1 MFLDHTGQ
9 REKNLVNAIPK
20 ETPLTLSTPSA
31 FFHGTVSNIAS
42 VPSPLDFIKVSLN
55 AGNFSWVFLVD
66 WALLCVVSLTVIFY
80 LGRLFAYAIT
90 LILEWL
96 LWRRWHV
103 KVSVE
108 SVRIAPLSGSI
119 VFKNLCII
127 NRDYTVSILKGSIAW
142 RYWEFTTRRSQYEI
156 LQRESPE
163 DGEEA
168 DVNSV
173 KNLKLPC
180 RFLLSCEGFEMFMY
194 NRTVAYDNIIRLFSK
209 DEKVQ
214 FEKFLDDQQ
223 ISQLSST
230 DSEGNGDKDL
240 SESLA
245 SSETSNATGTNDRV
259 FDEIFGKQKSLFM
272 RLLPLDVELHKGSFV
287 LGNKFTP
294 SLLVASY
301 SKAQGVVDLCLPREK
316 LDLYGMKFQVDY
328 RDVDVSIKQNIAY
341 ERKKST
347 FKSGKLPKLWRRFLQ
362 TVYNPLL
369 KRWHS
374 HRMQHD
380 DHFLQRWKGLS
391 LYKGRTRD
399 KDQEDLDNL
408 HYDFASHEYARVSSV
423 LKSART
429 VVTYEYDIP
438 GIVPHGAHATLD
450 GPDVGNS
457 GAPPEYALD
466 FQLHGATLCYGP
478 WAHRQIQHL
487 QKLLSPIVAKSS
499 KPVKT
504 LSPGSRR
511 IYTVF
516 KTTFTVLE
524 DSSWRIPTRE
534 RSKDQEFLKHY
545 RETREDYRPFGWLD
559 LKFAN
564 GSLGSVTTTLCP
576 TEEGF
581 PNKMTI
587 HFVDL
592 EAISSVNHDRLL
604 KCQVFDVLG
613 DLGYPLGWNSDT
625 TWAIELTSAQLETFL
640 LREHITLIA
649 DVFSD
654 FSSGEPTPYELFRPF
669 VYDIRWAIKGYSL
682 YLNVNDHNIVNNPL
696 DFNENCYLSL
706 HGEDLSIDVT
716 VPNNSIT
723 GTITEV
729 SYQISTSMFRLQ
741 LNTPPWN
748 TLNEFMANKEVG
760 RSYDFTVRGV
770 YIFFSELDIENVDT
784 VSVECSSMG
793 TTLHCYGFVMRYLM
807 NVKMNYFGDFFN
819 FITSEEYTGVIQAKE
834 TQNLAEL
841 QQESLRDGDGST
853 FNTTETKGQAQ
864 NVRNNPPFK
873 RSAVKRNTNETD
885 IWFVFSVWEGALVL
899 PETLYNCDPCIVLH
913 FGELTVDLRSC
924 NYYMDLLATMNN
936 TSIKRYVS
944 RQPHEIFELIHKNN
958 GRFEQEHGSLSTL
971 TIHGHRM
978 YGLPPKE
985 PTYFCQWGID
995 IDNLVIR
1002 SDAEFAKGFFTLFSG
1017 IAFGYSNL
1025 ENTLLYDVE
1034 APDDM
1039 TSVTVRARNL
1049 NFVIDDEHSKIQA
1062 TVIVPSV
1069 TFTAIDFE
1077 NERYSQRIDLKI
1089 PKLNISLGTSG
1100 KSDETESLFEL
1111 TSKLCFTT
1119 FIQRRDFAEHRDK
1132 QRSYIALNDSPFY
1145 RCSFLLP
1152 CYIQQSPLYTE
1163 LLGSISPSSSLPPLP
1178 LPLLPETID
1187 FIIEDLLGE
1196 FAAGLKCDSDTQDS
1210 LGHSEALGSSSSS
1223 PLHGSERSAQEFY
1236 DHKGLVPMHS
1246 SFDPSNRYE
1255 NIVLNIE
1262 FLAIEANPSLCSHIV
1277 KFFDKFWQ
1285 VGTVDVIDEIEMSI
1299 VRRLGH
1305 LNSRDSICN
1314 SKVYVGDINF
1324 FWGSKD
1330 AKGFELYFDKFDFEM
1345 SQEGEDMHNEYIGGG
1360 LFILS
1365 KLRSLRA
1372 TVFDRG
1378 FTEGVEERPPA
1389 LSLAIEG
1396 WEAFSSKTDSVFCSI
1411 SSLSTDVT
1419 VDESQL
1425 EWLVLYVSEQY
1436 RTIRAMLTSFQ
1447 EMHNY
1452 WKSVRKDL
1460 LCSITAASEFYQ
1472 ISHDPYVITKPAFIM
1487 RLSNGHVRENR
1498 SWRIITRL
1506 RHILTYLPAD
1516 WLDNSQFQKVQQQS
1530 ASSAEDVFV
1539 SVFSNWRSWEVSD
1552 VTRSYIYQKIFL
1564 SDDYLANPQFMKK
1577 ALKVNFYSFFFT
1589 VYSEGYRVAHNFV
1602 ITRANIGAEELFI
1615 IHDSTTQTITNYDK
1629 TINVSVS
1636 LGALKGELNEQ
1647 LLKIFRVSHI
1657 DDTKGPNDNFLGTTS
1672 YRLNLL
1678 LAFERSEL
1686 QFVLAKTRL
1695 TNRIINGKV
1704 TILLEK
1710 LKDSATAAL
1719 SVAFYAKRSESWLK
1733 HADAVL
1739 AEVLSRELCTT
1750 ATADLWCH
1758 SRSMIINTQCSDCHF
1773 RAMTST
1779 ALLVK
1784 SVDEI
1789 LDSVMRIKQE
1799 FKQISPEVQDTKE
1812 QTARSMMDTAMTF
1825 SFTNITAEIMAL
1837 SPFLLRFEMKQLA
1850 IYLNKLESNEL
1861 LISMWDSSIH
1871 LKSHQ
1876 TTEQY
1881 LNFALSDLQMK
1892 FNLPERSSAMLGIG
1906 LSSSLMKL
1914 TFSEPRRIL
1923 SSFLQDEKLIGD
1935 SFSHMERLLSK
1946 YTIPANKSGNARSTK
1961 WSLDANLNYLGIL
1974 IPMSSTFFVLEL
1986 HMLLAAISNLAH
1998 AKVDKANP
2006 VLGQI
2011 SVENCLL
2018 LIKDPLLPVGLSKLL
2033 DFSIRLT
2040 TSQKVQGSPN
2050 SYQVESSHFRVCLS
2064 PQSLVQVLWGAH
2076 QMQALLQY
2084 FRKHRKDSISLP
2096 FFANGHKPPVE
2107 LPIAFRSIHILS
2119 YNLCIGWI
2127 FQLGD
2132 DTESGLMLGFDR
2144 LFSAY
2149 EKNCGKLTL
2158 IDGYLSVANGDS
2170 TDTFYSRGNEKS
2182 SYNRSFLPS
2191 VQVAFWLKQ
2200 AGSMKDLF
2208 IRIKGE
2214 ALDVS
2219 YLSTSVSI
2227 VEGTLASIQKFQTLK
2242 KERMHHGSEIA
2253 RNRSDSNNAAYD
2265 VSPFLSHIRLI
2276 DCQFNYLGGIFK
2288 IYSPDDLTRNGE
2300 PSLEVK
2306 SPSVTITLN
2315 YKHDVPQDKPHW
2327 LRCLI
2332 TIDPTHNILYSKCV
2346 PLLSDFIET
2355 TRSLIEKL
2363 GADESR
2369 KEYNQGIDYMG
2380 LLDTFDIAFKVRSG
2394 KQQLS
2399 LSCDPRAKVQADVGF
2414 DSFNFG
2420 VITNDVLENRSLGV
2434 SLSIEKIRSSV
2445 RHIFS
2450 RETSASFDID
2460 FFDLTSIFAHPN
2472 IYAVA
2477 LVSDIKVFFNMKQL
2491 QNLNLFLDI
2500 WRLNGKLSAGAQ
2512 HKDSEGGRQV
2522 KNPSATQRKKASPI
2536 SFSVTLIFNT
2546 IKGDINLGPSL
2557 GVLSLQLGRIWFAT
2571 DHFAG
2576 HKHVLHAF
2584 ADQLSIQSKGRFSG
2598 ALKLEDAAWMSEVRW
2613 PMVEPL
2619 HETPEMSLSLTI
2631 ARIAVKSAFDY
2642 HMFLIGTVDQVK
2654 FKLRNESDSYGIL
2667 PDLLVVNLSCN
2678 EMNLC
2683 ATALTAANIL
2693 DIYNTITRMRR
2704 DNRISYTETLKESN
2718 TAEGRLPLRYDDI
2731 LESLNLVRT
2740 DLSVD
2745 VASFKTQISPISL
2758 FDLEVLVL
2766 SIENVCAR
2774 SETKSGTK
2782 LKTEL
2787 HLQFSNASASL
2798 STSKNELDEDA
2809 ISKISVEDYMLYA
2822 AEIRGGTIVK
2832 IPRLLISMTTWQTP
2846 KSDIIEYLFTC
2857 RFFDRVAVKWNL
2869 GPVDFIKEMWSTYVR
2884 SLAVRRAQSSEH
2896 GQVGDEELQAASKPG
2911 MEEKPKFQYVP
2922 LDEPYIEMPQI
2933 KDLGDATPPIE
2944 WFGVHR
2950 KNLPAATHQAAIIL
2964 IQKLVHAAEKEYA
2977 KVLE

>member
-1 MFLDHTGQ
+1 MDGQ
-9 REKNLVNAIPK
+9 SQFMSVSLTK
-20 ETPLTLSTPSA
+20 ET
-31 FFHGTVSNIAS
+31 
-42 VPSPLDFIKVSLN
+42 
-55 AGNFSWVFLVD
+55 NFSWVFLVD
-66 WALLCVVSLTVIFY
+66 WALLCVVSVTVIFY
-80 LGRLFAYAIT
+80 LARLFAYAIT
-90 LILEWL
+90 FILEWV
-96 LWRRWHV
+96 LWRRWNV
-103 KVSVE
+103 KVSVG
-108 SVRIAPLSGSI
+108 SVRIAPLSGS
-119 VFKNLCII
+119 VLFKNLCII
-127 NRDYTVSILKGSIAW
+127 NRDYTVSILKGIITW

-156 LQRESPE
+156 LQRGSSG
-163 DGEEA
+163 GEEG
-168 DVNSV
+168 DVNSM

-194 NRTVAYDNIIRLFSK
+194 NRTVAYDNIIRLFSR

-223 ISQLSST
+223 ISQLSSAES
-230 DSEGNGDKDL
+230 DGIGEKDL

-245 SSETSNATGTNDRV
+245 SSEASNATGTNDRV
-259 FDEIFGKQKSLFM
+259 FEEIFGKQKSLFM
-272 RLLPLDVELHKGSFV
+272 RFLPLDVEFHRGSFV

-294 SLLVASY
+294 SLLVISY
-301 SKAQGVVDLCLPREK
+301 SKAQGVIDLCLPREK

-347 FKSGKLPKLWRRFLQ
+347 FKSDKLPKLWRKFLE
-362 TVYNPLL
+362 TVYKPLL
-369 KRWHS
+369 ERWHN
-374 HRMQHD
+374 RRFQQED
-380 DHFLQRWKGLS
+380 NFLQRWKGLS

-399 KDQEDLDNL
+399 KDQDELDNL
-408 HYDFASHEYARVSSV
+408 HYDFASHEYGRVSSV

-438 GIVPHGAHATLD
+438 GFVPHGAHATVD

-487 QKLLSPIVAKSS
+487 QRLLSPIVAKSS
-499 KPVKT
+499 KPIKT

-516 KTTFTVLE
+516 KTTVTVLE

-545 RETREDYRPFGWLD
+545 RETREDFRPFGWLD

-564 GSLGSVTTTLCP
+564 GSFASVTTTLCP
-576 TEEGF
+576 TEDGF
-581 PNKMTI
+581 PNKMTL

-604 KCQVFDVLG
+604 KCQFFDVLG
-613 DLGYPLGWNSDT
+613 DLGYPLGWNSEA
-625 TWAIELTSAQLETFL
+625 TWAIELTSSQLETFL
-640 LREHITLIA
+640 LREHVTLIA
-649 DVFSD
+649 DIFSD

-669 VYDIRWAIKGYSL
+669 VYDIRWTIKGYSL

-706 HGEDLSIDVT
+706 HGEDLSLDVT

-723 GTITEV
+723 KTTTEV
-729 SYQISTSMFRLQ
+729 SYQISTSMFRLL

-760 RSYDFTVRGV
+760 RSYDFKVRGV
-770 YIFFSELDIENVDT
+770 YVFFSELDIENVDT
-784 VSVECSSMG
+784 VSVECSSTG

-834 TQNLAEL
+834 MQDLVGL
-841 QQESLRDGDGST
+841 QQEPLGDGDGST
-853 FNTTETKGQAQ
+853 FNAAETKAQGQDI
-864 NVRNNPPFK
+864 RNNPPYK
-873 RSAVKRNTNETD
+873 RSAIKRNTNETD

-913 FGELTVDLRSC
+913 FGQLTVDLRSC

-944 RQPHEIFELIHKNN
+944 RQPHEVFELIHKNN
-958 GRFEQEHGSLSTL
+958 GRSEHEHGSLATL

-995 IDNLVIR
+995 IDNLTIR
-1002 SDAEFAKGFFTLFSG
+1002 SDGEFAKGFFTLFSG

-1039 TSVTVRARNL
+1039 TSVTVRAHNL
-1049 NFVIDDEHSKIQA
+1049 NFEIEERRSKLRA
-1062 TVIVPSV
+1062 AVIVPSV

-1077 NERYSQRIDLKI
+1077 NERYSQRIDLKV
-1089 PKLNISLGTSG
+1089 PKLDISLATLTEN
-1100 KSDETESLFEL
+1100 DETESLFKL

-1119 FIQRRDFAEHRDK
+1119 FIQRRDFTEHRDK
-1132 QRSYIALNDSPFY
+1132 QRNYIALNDSPFY

-1152 CYIQQSPLYTE
+1152 CYIQESPVYRE

-1196 FAAGLKCDSDTQDS
+1196 FAAGLKNDNENQES
-1210 LGHSEALGSSSSS
+1210 LGHQEALGSSFSS
-1223 PLHGSERSAQEFY
+1223 PLHSSERSTEELY
-1236 DHKGLVPMHS
+1236 DHKDLASMHS
-1246 SFDPSNRYE
+1246 FLNPSNHYQ
-1255 NIVLNIE
+1255 NIVLNVE
-1262 FLAIEANPSLCSHIV
+1262 FLTIEVNPSLCSHIV
-1277 KFFDKFWQ
+1277 SFCEEFWK

-1305 LNSRDSICN
+1305 LNSLNSIFN
-1314 SKVYVGDINF
+1314 LKVYAGDINL

-1330 AKGFELYFDKFDFEM
+1330 AKGLELYFDKFDFEM
-1345 SQEGEDMHNEYIGGG
+1345 SQEGDVMREEYTDGGT
-1360 LFILS
+1360 FTLS

-1378 FTEGVEERPPA
+1378 ITEGVEERPPA

-1396 WEAFSSKTDSVFCSI
+1396 WEAFSSKTDYLLCSI
-1411 SSLSTDVT
+1411 SSLSTDIT

-1425 EWLVLYVSEQY
+1425 EWLGLYLSQQY
-1436 RTIRAMLTSFQ
+1436 HTIRAMVTSFR

-1452 WKSVRKDL
+1452 WKGVRKDL
-1460 LCSITAASEFYQ
+1460 LCSLTAASEFYQ

-1516 WLDNSQFQKVQQQS
+1516 WRQNKQFQEAQRQS
-1530 ASSAEDVFV
+1530 ESSAKEVFV

-1564 SDDYLANPQFMKK
+1564 SDDYLASSQFMKK
-1577 ALKVNFYSFFFT
+1577 VVKVNFYSFFFT

-1602 ITRANIGAEELFI
+1602 ITRANIAAEELSAI
-1615 IHDSTTQTITNYDK
+1615 EDSTTQSTKNLDR
-1629 TINVSVS
+1629 TINIAVS

-1647 LLKIFRVSHI
+1647 LLKIFRASKGDDSTKRSHENFV
-1657 DDTKGPNDNFLGTTS
+1657 DTSN

-1710 LKDSATAAL
+1710 LKDSTTAAL
-1719 SVAFYAKRSESWLK
+1719 SFAFYAKRSESWLK
-1733 HADAVL
+1733 HADIIL
-1739 AEVLSRELCTT
+1739 AEVLSRELCTI
-1750 ATADLWCH
+1750 ATAELWCH
-1758 SRSMIINTQCSDCHF
+1758 STSLIVTTQCSDFHL

-1789 LDSVMRIKQE
+1789 LESFTRIKQE
-1799 FKQISPEVQDTKE
+1799 FKQSSSEAHDTKE
-1812 QTARSMMDTAMTF
+1812 QVARSKMDTAITF

-1837 SPFLLRFEMKQLA
+1837 SPFLLRFEMKQLS
-1850 IYLNKLESNEL
+1850 IYLNKLERNEL
-1861 LISMWDSSIH
+1861 LISMWDSCIH

-1892 FNLPERSSAMLGIG
+1892 FTLPEDSSAVLGIG

-1923 SSFLQDEKLIGD
+1923 SSFLQDEKLLGD
-1935 SFSHMERLLSK
+1935 SFSDIKKLLSK
-1946 YTIPANKSGNARSTK
+1946 YTIPSNSGDTRNTK

-1974 IPMSSTFFVLEL
+1974 IPMSSTFFVLES
-1986 HMLLAAISNLAH
+1986 HMLLAAISNLTH
-1998 AKVDKANP
+1998 AKDEKSAP

-2018 LIKDPLLPVGLSKLL
+2018 LVKDPLLPVSLSKLL

-2040 TSQKVQGSPN
+2040 TSQKVQGSPH

-2076 QMQALLQY
+2076 QMQALLSY
-2084 FRKHRKDSISLP
+2084 FRKHRKESISLP
-2096 FFANGHKPPVE
+2096 FFENGHKSPGE
-2107 LPIAFRSIHILS
+2107 SPIAFRSIHILS

-2132 DTESGLMLGFDR
+2132 DIESGLMLGFDR

-2158 IDGYLSVANGDS
+2158 IDGYLSVAKGDS

-2182 SYNRSFLPS
+2182 CYNRSFLPN

-2200 AGSMKDLF
+2200 AGLMKDLF
-2208 IRIKGE
+2208 IRVNGE

-2219 YLSTSVSI
+2219 YLSTSMSI
-2227 VEGTLASIQKFQTLK
+2227 VEGTLASIQKFQSLK
-2242 KERMHHGSEIA
+2242 KEKMHHGSEVS
-2253 RNRSDSNNAAYD
+2253 RNKSDPSSAAYD

-2288 IYSPDDLTRNGE
+2288 VYSPDDLTRNGE

-2306 SPSVTITLN
+2306 SPGVKIALN
-2315 YKHDVPQDKPHW
+2315 YKHNVSQDKPHW
-2327 LRCLI
+2327 LRCII

-2355 TRSLIEKL
+2355 TRSLIEKHNQ
-2363 GADESR
+2363 DESR
-2369 KEYNQGIDYMG
+2369 KEYIQGTDYTS
-2380 LLDTFDIAFKVRSG
+2380 LLDTFDIAFKVKSG

-2414 DSFNFG
+2414 DSFNFD
-2420 VITNDVLENRSLGV
+2420 VITNDALADRSLGV
-2434 SLSIEKIRSSV
+2434 SLSIEKISSSV

-2460 FFDLTSIFAHPN
+2460 FFDLTSIFAQPN

-2500 WRLNGKLSAGAQ
+2500 WRLNGKLSARAQ
-2512 HKDSEGGRQV
+2512 HKNSEESRQV
-2522 KNPSATQRKKASPI
+2522 KDPNAGHRKKACPV
-2536 SFSVTLIFNT
+2536 SFFVTLIFNQ
-2546 IKGDINLGPSL
+2546 INGDINLGPSL

-2571 DHFAG
+2571 DHFTNR
-2576 HKHVLHAF
+2576 KHVLHAS
-2584 ADQLSIQSKGRFSG
+2584 ADKLLVQSKGRFSG
-2598 ALKLEDAAWMSEVRW
+2598 VFKLEDAAWMSEVHW
-2613 PMVEPL
+2613 PMVEAL
-2619 HETPEMSLSLTI
+2619 HETPEMSLCVSI
-2631 ARIAVKSAFDY
+2631 GKVAVKSAFDY
-2642 HMFLIGTVDQVK
+2642 HMFLIGTVNQIK
-2654 FKLRNESDSYGIL
+2654 FKLRNESDAYGIL

-2693 DIYNTITRMRR
+2693 DIYNTIARMRR
-2704 DNRISYTETLKESN
+2704 DNRISYAETLKESN
-2718 TAEGRLPLRYDDI
+2718 TAEGKSPLRYDDI
-2731 LESLNLVRT
+2731 LESLKLLRT

-2745 VASFKTQISPISL
+2745 IASFKAQISPISL

-2766 SIENVCAR
+2766 SIENVSAR
-2774 SETKSGTK
+2774 SETKSGAK
-2782 LKTEL
+2782 LRTEL
-2787 HLQFSNASASL
+2787 HLQFSNARASF
-2798 STSKNELDEDA
+2798 STSKGELDEDA
-2809 ISKISVEDYMLYA
+2809 ISKISIEDYMLYA

-2832 IPRLLISMTTWQTP
+2832 IPRLLISMTTWQKP
-2846 KSDIIEYLFTC
+2846 KSDVIEYLFTC

-2884 SLAVRRAQSSEH
+2884 SLAVRRAQSSE
-2896 GQVGDEELQAASKPG
+2896 QVGEPQAVSKSG
-2911 MEEKPKFQYVP
+2911 LEEKSKFHYVP

-2950 KNLPAATHQAAIIL
+2950 KNLPAATHQMAIIL

>member
-1 MFLDHTGQ
+1 MDGQ
-9 REKNLVNAIPK
+9 
-20 ETPLTLSTPSA
+20 SQFMS
-31 FFHGTVSNIAS
+31 
-42 VPSPLDFIKVSLN
+42 VSLTKER
-55 AGNFSWVFLVD
+55 NFSWVFLVD
-66 WALLCVVSLTVIFY
+66 WVLLCVVSVTVIFY
-80 LGRLFAYAIT
+80 LARLFAYAIT
-90 LILEWL
+90 FILEWV
-96 LWRRWHV
+96 LWRRWNV
-103 KVSVE
+103 KLSVG
-108 SVRIAPLSGSI
+108 SVRIAPLSGS
-119 VFKNLCII
+119 VLFKNLCII
-127 NRDYTVSILKGSIAW
+127 NKDYTVSILKGIITW

-156 LQRESPE
+156 LQRGSS
-163 DGEEA
+163 EEGDEG
-168 DVNSV
+168 DVNSM

-194 NRTVAYDNIIRLFSK
+194 NRTVAYENIIGLFSR

-223 ISQLSST
+223 ISQLSNADT
-230 DSEGNGDKDL
+230 DGIGDKDL
-240 SESLA
+240 SESLT
-245 SSETSNATGTNDRV
+245 SSETSNGVGTNDRV

-272 RLLPLDVELHKGSFV
+272 RFLPLDVELNRGSFI

-301 SKAQGVVDLCLPREK
+301 SKAQGIIDLCVPREK
-316 LDLYGMKFQVDY
+316 LDLYGMKFQMDY

-347 FKSGKLPKLWRRFLQ
+347 FKSGKLPKLWRRFFE
-362 TVYNPLL
+362 TVYTPLL

-374 HRMQHD
+374 RRSQHD

-399 KDQEDLDNL
+399 KDQDDLDNL

-450 GPDVGNS
+450 GPEVGNS
-457 GAPPEYALD
+457 GSPPEYALD

-499 KPVKT
+499 KPVRT

-511 IYTVF
+511 IYTIF

-564 GSLGSVTTTLCP
+564 GSFGSVTTTLCP

-581 PNKMTI
+581 PNKMTL
-587 HFVDL
+587 HFVSL

-604 KCQVFDVLG
+604 KCQFFDVLG
-613 DLGYPLGWNSDT
+613 DLGYPLGWNSDA
-625 TWAIELTSAQLETFL
+625 TWAIELMSSQLETFL

-669 VYDIRWAIKGYSL
+669 VYDIKWTIEGYSL

-706 HGEDLSIDVT
+706 HGEDLSLDVT
-716 VPNNSIT
+716 VPNKSIT
-723 GTITEV
+723 GTTTEV
-729 SYQISTSMFRLQ
+729 SYQISTSMFRLL

-760 RSYDFTVRGV
+760 RSYNFKIRGV

-784 VSVECSSMG
+784 VSVECSSTG

-834 TQNLAEL
+834 MQDLVGL
-841 QQESLRDGDGST
+841 QQEPLGDGDGST
-853 FNTTETKGQAQ
+853 FNTTETKGKAQ
-864 NVRNNPPFK
+864 DIRNNPPYK
-873 RSAVKRNTNETD
+873 RSAIKRNTNETD

-936 TSIKRYVS
+936 TAIKRYVS

-958 GRFEQEHGSLSTL
+958 GRSEQEHGSLATL

-995 IDNLVIR
+995 IDNLAIR

-1049 NFVIDDEHSKIQA
+1049 NFAIEEKRSKIRTA
-1062 TVIVPSV
+1062 IIIPSV

-1089 PKLNISLGTSG
+1089 PKLSISLVTIIEN
-1100 KSDETESLFEL
+1100 DETESMFEL

-1119 FIQRRDFAEHRDK
+1119 FIQRRDFTEHRDK
-1132 QRSYIALNDSPFY
+1132 QRNYIALNDSPFY

-1152 CYIQQSPLYTE
+1152 CYIQESPLYRE

-1196 FAAGLKCDSDTQDS
+1196 FAAGLKYDFDNQDS
-1210 LGHSEALGSSSSS
+1210 LEHQEALDSSFSS
-1223 PLHGSERSAQEFY
+1223 PLHGSEQSAEEFY
-1236 DHKGLVPMHS
+1236 DHQGLVSMHS
-1246 SFDPSNRYE
+1246 SPDPSNHYK
-1255 NIVLNIE
+1255 NMVLNVE
-1262 FLAIEANPSLCSHIV
+1262 FLSIEVNPNLCSHIV
-1277 KFFDKFWQ
+1277 NICEEFWK
-1285 VGTVDVIDEIEMSI
+1285 VGTVDMIDEIEMCI

-1305 LNSRDSICN
+1305 LNSRDSISN
-1314 SKVYVGDINF
+1314 LKVYAGDINF

-1345 SQEGEDMHNEYIGGG
+1345 SQEGDAMRNEYIKGG
-1360 LFILS
+1360 LFTLS

-1372 TVFDRG
+1372 TVFDRSI
-1378 FTEGVEERPPA
+1378 TEGVEERPPA

-1396 WEAFSSKTDSVFCSI
+1396 WEAFSSKTDSLVCSI
-1411 SSLSTDVT
+1411 SSLSTDIT

-1425 EWLVLYVSEQY
+1425 EWLALYVSEQY
-1436 RTIRAMLTSFQ
+1436 RTVKAMVASFQ
-1447 EMHNY
+1447 EMHQH
-1452 WKSVRKDL
+1452 WKGVRKDL

-1516 WLDNSQFQKVQQQS
+1516 WRQNSQFQKVQRES
-1530 ASSAEDVFV
+1530 ASSAEEVFV

-1552 VTRSYIYQKIFL
+1552 VTRSYIYQRIFL
-1564 SDDYLANPQFMKK
+1564 SDDNLAGSQLMKK
-1577 ALKVNFYSFFFT
+1577 VLKVDFYSFFFT
-1589 VYSEGYRVAHNFV
+1589 VYSEGYRVAHNFI
-1602 ITRANIGAEELFI
+1602 ITRANIAAEELST
-1615 IHDSTTQTITNYDK
+1615 IHDSTTQSTNNFDK
-1629 TINVSVS
+1629 TINIAVS

-1647 LLKIFRVSHI
+1647 LLKIFRVSQKDDFTKRSSENFI
-1657 DDTKGPNDNFLGTTS
+1657 DTS
-1672 YRLNLL
+1672 TYKLNLL

-1710 LKDSATAAL
+1710 LKDSAAAAL

-1733 HADAVL
+1733 HADVIL

-1750 ATADLWCH
+1750 ATAELWCPAT
-1758 SRSMIINTQCSDCHF
+1758 SLIVNTQCSDSHF

-1789 LDSVMRIKQE
+1789 MESVMVIKQE
-1799 FKQISPEVQDTKE
+1799 FKQSPSEVPNTKE
-1812 QTARSMMDTAMTF
+1812 QLSLMDSAITF

-1861 LISMWDSSIH
+1861 LISMWDSCIH

-1881 LNFALSDLQMK
+1881 LNFALSDLQVK
-1892 FNLPERSSAMLGIG
+1892 FTLPEESSAVLDIG

-1914 TFSEPRRIL
+1914 TFSEPRRML

-1935 SFSHMERLLSK
+1935 SFSHIERFLSK
-1946 YTIPANKSGNARSTK
+1946 YTISSNSGNTRSTR

-1986 HMLLAAISNLAH
+1986 HMLLAAISNLSH
-1998 AKVDKANP
+1998 AKVEKSNP

-2011 SVENCLL
+2011 SVEDCLL
-2018 LIKDPLLPVGLSKLL
+2018 LIKDPLLPVSLSKLL

-2040 TSQKVQGSPN
+2040 TSQKVQGSPQ

-2084 FRKHRKDSISLP
+2084 FRKHRKESISLP
-2096 FFANGHKPPVE
+2096 FFANGSKSPGE

-2132 DTESGLMLGFDR
+2132 DVESGLMLGFDR

-2158 IDGYLSVANGDS
+2158 IDGFLSVANGNS

-2182 SYNRSFLPS
+2182 SYNRSFLPN

-2208 IRIKGE
+2208 IRVNGE

-2219 YLSTSVSI
+2219 YLSTSMSI

-2242 KERMHHGSEIA
+2242 KEKMHHGTEIA
-2253 RNRSDSNNAAYD
+2253 RDKSDPSSVAYD

-2276 DCQFNYLGGIFK
+2276 DCQFNYVGGIFK
-2288 IYSPDDLTRNGE
+2288 VYSPDDLTGNGE
-2300 PSLEVK
+2300 PSLEIK
-2306 SPSVTITLN
+2306 SPGVKIALN
-2315 YKHDVPQDKPHW
+2315 YKHNVSQDKPHW
-2327 LRCLI
+2327 LRCII

-2355 TRSLIEKL
+2355 TRSLIEKHNQ
-2363 GADESR
+2363 DESP
-2369 KEYNQGIDYMG
+2369 KEFIQDTDYMS

-2414 DSFNFG
+2414 ESFNFG
-2420 VITNDVLENRSLGV
+2420 VITNDELTDRSLGV
-2434 SLSIEKIRSSV
+2434 SLSIEKISSSV

-2460 FFDLTSIFAHPN
+2460 FLDLTSIFAHPN

-2500 WRLNGKLSAGAQ
+2500 WRLNGKLSARAQ
-2512 HKDSEGGRQV
+2512 HKDSEGTKELRDP
-2522 KNPSATQRKKASPI
+2522 NANQRKKTCPI
-2536 SFSVTLIFNT
+2536 SFSVTLIFNQVN
-2546 IKGDINLGPSL
+2546 GDINLGPSL
-2557 GVLSLQLGRIWFAT
+2557 GVLSLQLKRIWFAT
-2571 DHFAG
+2571 DHFTVR
-2576 HKHVLHAF
+2576 KHVLHAF
-2584 ADQLSIQSKGRFSG
+2584 ADELSIQSKGRFSG
-2598 ALKLEDAAWMSEVRW
+2598 VFQLEDAAWMSEVRW

-2619 HETPEMSLSLTI
+2619 HETPEMSLSI
-2631 ARIAVKSAFDY
+2631 SVGKVAVKSAFDY
-2642 HMFLIGTVDQVK
+2642 HMFLIGTVNQVE
-2654 FKLRNESDSYGIL
+2654 FKLRNESDLYGIL

-2683 ATALTAANIL
+2683 GTALTAANIL
-2693 DIYNTITRMRR
+2693 DIYNTIARMRR
-2704 DNRISYTETLKESN
+2704 DNRISYAETLKESN
-2718 TAEGRLPLRYDDI
+2718 TAEGKSPVLYDDI
-2731 LESLNLVRT
+2731 LESLKLLRT

-2745 VASFKTQISPISL
+2745 IVSFKAQISPISL

-2766 SIENVCAR
+2766 SIENVRAR

-2782 LKTEL
+2782 LRTEL
-2787 HLQFSNASASL
+2787 HLQFSNAKASL
-2798 STSKNELDEDA
+2798 STSKGELDEDA
-2809 ISKISVEDYMLYA
+2809 ISKISIEDYMLYA

-2832 IPRLLISMTTWQTP
+2832 IPRLLISMTTWQKP

-2884 SLAVRRAQSSEH
+2884 SLAVRRAQSSEYK
-2896 GQVGDEELQAASKPG
+2896 QVGDEEPQAVVKSG
-2911 MEEKPKFQYVP
+2911 MEEKSKFQYVP

-2950 KNLPAATHQAAIIL
+2950 KNLPAATHQVAIIL

-2977 KVLE
+2977 KVLQ